1 MFFTLLVVT
10 FVLSL
15 LVSVILV
22 RVFSQPVERILKRII
37 ADAIHDAWLKYLKF
51 AICVVGVSS
60 GVRIHE
66 IERYFTPARYSRK
79 NAGSEN
85 CRADNRALGAGGLP
99 QHHRNT
105 AGDRLAAAGVFCVC
119 ADCLCGGAGV

>member
-1 MFFTLLVVT
+1 MFFTLLIVT

-15 LVSVILV
+15 LVSAILV
-22 RVFSQPVERILKRII
+22 RVFSSPVERILKRII

-66 IERYFTPARYSRK
+66 IERYITPDRYSREE
-79 NAGSEN
+79 AGSAH
-85 CRADNRALGAGGLP
+85 RAADCGALGAGGLL
-99 QHHRNT
+99 HDHRN
-105 AGDRLAAAGVFCVC
+105 AAVHCVAAAGVLRVC

>member
-1 MFFTLLVVT
+1 MFFTLLGVT
-10 FVLSL
+10 FVLAL

-22 RVFSQPVERILKRII
+22 RVFSNPIERILKRII
-37 ADAIHDAWLKYLKF
+37 ADAIHEAWLKYLKF

-66 IERYFTPARYSRK
+66 LERYITPGRYDMK
-79 NAGSEN
+79 KAGSAHR
-85 CRADNRALGAGGLP
+85 RADHRTLGAGGLP
-99 QHHRNT
+99 HHHRNA
-105 AGDRLAAAGVFCVC
+105 AGHCLAAAGVFRVC